1 MADAIKELSSQG
13 RLGRNSRAP
22 GGEAGALH
30 YIGLE
35 KSPSKGMSLRAIDPE
50 KYAVVNQVS
59 DGVLL
64 GFEQA
69 VTGTQIGSNGNLK

>member
-1 MADAIKELSSQG
+1 VDDQYFGAGMADAIKELASQG

-22 GGEAGALH
+22 GGFDKSLH

-50 KYAVVNQVS
+50 KYVVVNEVS
-59 DGVLL
+59 A
-64 GFEQA
+64 F
-69 VTGTQIGSNGNLK
+69 